1 MFFCEQSYIDDV
13 LTQNSQNAQRFY
25 LKFKI
30 YSDMEGLE
38 YTEFVA
44 DCVTTAGA

>member
-1 MFFCEQSYIDDV
+1 MFSHRIHRILRD
-13 LTQNSQNAQRFY
+13 
-25 LKFKI
+25 FKE
-30 YSDMEGLE
+30 YKRYPNMKGFE

>member
-1 MFFCEQSYIDDV
+1 MFFCEKSHIDDV
-13 LTQNSQNAQRFY
+13 LTQNSQNTQRD
-25 LKFKI
+25 FKE
-30 YSDMEGLE
+30 YKRYPNMKGFE

>member
-1 MFFCEQSYIDDV
+1 MFFCEKSHIDDV
-13 LTQNSQNAQRFY
+13 LTQNSQNTQRFKEY
-25 LKFKI
+25 KRHPNMK
-30 YSDMEGLE
+30 GLE

>member
-1 MFFCEQSYIDDV
+1 MFFCEKSHIDDV
-13 LTQNSQNAQRFY
+13 LTQNSRNAQRFH
-25 LKFKI
+25 LKSKR

>member
-1 MFFCEQSYIDDV
+1 MFSHRIHRILRDFKEY
-13 LTQNSQNAQRFY
+13 
-25 LKFKI
+25 KI
-30 YSDMEGLE
+30 YPNMKGFE